1 MSNPSKPSNYDKYG
15 PSDKCTVGP
24 HSYACPV
31 LNGICGASDDQA
43 NYIYRIDDLG
53 MQ

>member
-1 MSNPSKPSNYDKYG
+1 MSNPSNPSNYDKYG
-15 PSDKCTVGP
+15 KCTAGP
-24 HSYACPV
+24 HTYACPA
-31 LNGICGASDDQA
+31 LNGICGALDDSA